1 MTSQLNVDTIVD
13 KAGSGGSNVKMANTS
28 TYISDGGSAT
38 QNTVQGLA
46 KAWTHF
52 QGTSTAASVDG
63 LNISSVDDD
72 GTGDYGLHFTNSMS
86 NATYCVTFGIDD
98 DGSASV
104 VIGQDTTN
112 GTMATG
118 NFDFEAYYVNSSSNR
133 TNYDYANHYMVITGD
148 LA

>member
-1 MTSQLNVDTIVD
+1 MAFGNLKFDTLTTSDA
-13 KAGSGGSNVKMANTS
+13 KNTS
-28 TYISDGGSAT
+28 TEKSLDTSYIFNG
-38 QNTVQGLA
+38 VA
-46 KAWTHF
+46 KGWTHF
-52 QGTSTAASVDG
+52 QGTSTEASIDG
-63 LNISSVDDD
+63 FNISSIDDD

-118 NFDFEAYYVNSSSNR
+118 SFDFEAYYVNSSSNR
-133 TNYDYANHYMVITGD
+133 TNYDYANHYMVINGD
-148 LA
+148 VA

>member
-1 MTSQLNVDTIVD
+1 MASQLKVDTITGVTT
-13 KAGSGGSNVKMANTS
+13 AGSIAVTAEGNS
-28 TYISDGGSAT
+28 TT
-38 QNTVQGLA
+38 TNLQQGLA

-72 GTGDYGLHFTNSMS
+72 GTGDYGLHFTNNMG